1 MRTACLLWS
10 IAGCGFSSPAGLP
23 STDPGGIDAGSGG
36 PGSATGCDVS
46 DASLRLCLTFDQTPM
61 KVVDLVNPATHVLA
75 DDSGVT
81 QILRL
86 ASGAAQLGPASRIR
100 FAEHP
105 DFDVAELTVD
115 MWIAP
120 AALAPDKHYWM
131 LDNNTQYYAVYDGD
145 GSVRCGLGGATSIS
159 SRAKF
164 MPTTPA
170 TWHHVACTYAGD
182 HELRV
187 YVDGDLSGCTMGG
200 SAIPETGT
208 DGVAIGANFG
218 TGGFKENFVGGLDG
232 VHLYAKALTSDEIC
246 HAAHRSGCSS
256 QCQDQGGGDHHR

>member
-1 MRTACLLWS
+1 MRTACLLCWL
-10 IAGCGFSSPAGLP
+10 IAGCGFSSAPG
-23 STDPGGIDAGSGG
+23 SGPGGVDGGSGG
-36 PGSATGCDVS
+36 PGATTGCDAS
-46 DASLRLCLTFDQTPM
+46 DPSLRLCLTFDQTPM
-61 KVVDLVNPATHVLA
+61 KVVDLANPAHLLTDA
-75 DDSGVT
+75 SGVT

-86 ASGAAQLGPASRIR
+86 ASGAAQFDPASRIR

-115 MWIAP
+115 LWIAP
-120 AALAPDKHYWM
+120 AALASDKHYWM

-145 GSVRCGLGGATSIS
+145 GSVRCGIGGATSIN

-164 MPTTPA
+164 VPTLPA

-182 HELRV
+182 RELRV

-200 SAIPETGT
+200 GAIPTTGI

-218 TGGFKENFVGGLDG
+218 AGGFKENFIGGIDG
-232 VHLYAKALTSDEIC
+232 VHVYARALTGDEIC
-246 HAAHRSGCSS
+246 HVANRSRCSS
-256 QCQDQGGGDHHR
+256 QCQSQDGSERRSR